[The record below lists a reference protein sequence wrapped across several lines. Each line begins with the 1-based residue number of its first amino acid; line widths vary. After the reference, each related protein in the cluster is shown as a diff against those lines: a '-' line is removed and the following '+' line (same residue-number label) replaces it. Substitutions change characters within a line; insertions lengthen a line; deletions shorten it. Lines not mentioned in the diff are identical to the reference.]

1 MIYAVKSMQ
10 IRKQLKE
17 ETPRMHRK
25 IILGIAFAANV
36 TKSIVDLKTI
46 VLFQLQTKVIMRFM
60 FRSLSFCRL
69 SIALISYLSF
79 LRA

>member
-46 VLFQLQTKVIMRFM
+46 VLFQLQTVIMRFM